1 MGSLTNINEEYV
13 KNENTL
19 MKTGTTGLGL
29 RYKDGVLIA
38 ADKRMSAGY
47 VAGKNAEKIH
57 ALTKTIAMSISGL
70 VSDAMNLVDVMRS
83 ELKIYQFENGYE
95 PTVKVA
101 TSLLGLITHSAYRR
115 YFPYYVQLIV
125 GGVDSTGGHI
135 YNIDPSGAVIE
146 DNYTVVGSGSLF
158 ALSKLEDGY
167 TDNLSKEQAKE
178 LAKKALSLA
187 ISRDLYT
194 GDGMDFFF
202 ITKDGIERET
212 IKLKPTEVK
221 N

>member
-1 MGSLTNINEEYV
+1 MGSLSNINDEYA
-13 KNENTL
+13 KNENAL
-19 MKTGTTGLGL
+19 LKTGTTGLGL
-29 RYKDGVLIA
+29 RYKDGVLLA
-38 ADKRMSAGY
+38 ADKRMSAGF

-57 ALTKTIAMSISGL
+57 PLAKTIAMGISGL

-83 ELKIYQFENGYE
+83 ELKLYQYENGYE

-101 TSLLGLITHSAYRR
+101 TSLLGVITHSAYRR

-125 GGVDSTGGHI
+125 GGVDSTGGHL
-135 YNIDPSGAVIE
+135 YSVDASGAVIE
-146 DNYTVVGSGSLF
+146 DNYMVIGSGSLF
-158 ALSKLEDGY
+158 ALSKLEDGFK
-167 TDNLSKEQAKE
+167 DDLPKEQARE

-202 ITKDGIERET
+202 ITKDGIEKES
-212 IKLKPTEVK
+212 IKLRPMEVT